1 MILTDL
7 ISEYKYVYEA
17 LEPCNDYFVTAN
29 NLIVD
34 FFTEISDT
42 MAVYTKKSSPVDSE
56 KDELIDNIRKA
67 FITSYSNISSL
78 VRYSYPL
85 YGAMTKFENY
95 NFKIPALRLCTG
107 RFLQNGHNV
116 IDSTNAIISAE
127 SFGMRTRSL
136 LPSLILPLQA
146 LMLDYSSLNQYYTQ
160 FKNLDEILLEK
171 IPSTDSNTDKYSR
184 IELRSLKSSLDT
196 DSFLNDLRNLSSF
209 ICQLELINTTE
220 NNSCK
225 IYTQRIESGSLRIV
239 WGSTTFEL
247 SAISDIIR
255 ALSDGIKMFR
265 LTSSEK
271 KLKNE
276 EARTLKL
283 QNDEKELAII
293 NSQIDSVARITGL
306 SSEDPVSVEKL
317 QKLCIPLIRYLYS
330 NPVGSIGNHKY
341 DINEELKLIATT
353 FNAETES

>member
-1 MILTDL
+1 MSELMATYSKITSPVESEKTDL
-7 ISEYKYVYEA
+7 IG
-17 LEPCNDYFVTAN
+17 
-29 NLIVD
+29 
-34 FFTEISDT
+34 
-42 MAVYTKKSSPVDSE
+42 
-56 KDELIDNIRKA
+56 NIRKA
-67 FITSYSNISSL
+67 FNNSYSNISSL
-78 VRYSYPL
+78 VGYSYPL

-95 NFKIPALRLCTG
+95 NFKIPALKSCIES
-107 RFLQNGHNV
+107 FLINGHAV

-127 SFGMRTRSL
+127 SYGMRTQAL
-136 LPSLILPLQA
+136 LPSLISPLQA
-146 LMLDYSSLNQYYTQ
+146 LMLDYYSLYQHYTQ
-160 FKNLDEILLEK
+160 LKDLDEMLFEK
-171 IPSTDSNTDKYSR
+171 IPTINSKTGEYNR
-184 IELRSLKSSLDT
+184 IELRSLKPSLDT
-196 DSFLNDLRNLSSF
+196 DSFLDDLRNLSSF
-209 ICQLELINTTE
+209 ICQLELIKTKE

-239 WGSTTFEL
+239 WGSTTIEL

-271 KLKNE
+271 SLKNE
-276 EARTLKL
+276 EARSLRL

-293 NSQIDSVARITGL
+293 NSQINSIAQTTGL
-306 SSEDPVSVEKL
+306 SPEEPVDVEKL

-341 DINEELKLIATT
+341 DINEELRLITTT